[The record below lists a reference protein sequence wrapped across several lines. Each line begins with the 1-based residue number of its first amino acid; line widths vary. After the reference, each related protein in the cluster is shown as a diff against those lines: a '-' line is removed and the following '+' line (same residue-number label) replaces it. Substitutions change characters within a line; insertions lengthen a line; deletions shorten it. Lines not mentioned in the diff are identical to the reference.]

1 MITCRRGVT
10 SVLPRSR
17 FLLTSKLRYRNIV
30 CKTFVEAQSIDVQGF
45 VGPPISRES
54 SRRQTECQRRKKPR
68 RKRSSLSGREA
79 RFSAE
84 RDLSPASTTR
94 QNQAAL
100 TSGLFC
106 WGRPSLTAGSGLF
119 PACGHKQRDR
129 DHSSS
134 SRGCMPAVQ
143 EESAARH
150 EADSRSR
157 RNPTYRW
164 HLHRDS

>member
-1 MITCRRGVT
+1 MSGCWWGVT
-10 SVLPRSR
+10 SVLPSCK
-17 FLLTSKLRYRNIV
+17 LSLTSKLRYRNIV
-30 CKTFVEAQSIDVQGF
+30 CKTFVEAQSVDVQRF

-106 WGRPSLTAGSGLF
+106 GA
-119 PACGHKQRDR
+119 
-129 DHSSS
+129 
-134 SRGCMPAVQ
+134 
-143 EESAARH
+143 
-150 EADSRSR
+150 
-157 RNPTYRW
+157 
-164 HLHRDS
+164 